1 LRALITGVAGFVGG
15 HLAEAI
21 QAETDWQVWGSILAE
36 ADRAFV
42 VANVTAL
49 LTDLRNPAAVRELID
64 RVHPE
69 VVFHLAG
76 QAYVPQS
83 WADPWDTYETNIRS
97 QLNVLEAISAAG
109 LTPRI
114 IAVASNEVYG
124 LVREADLPIDEDT
137 PLRPNSP
144 YGVSKIAQ
152 DFMGLQYWLDRQL
165 PVIRVRPFNHIGP
178 RQSDRFVAPSFARQ
192 IVEIERG
199 LKPPV
204 LKLGNM
210 AAQRD
215 FTDVRDMC
223 RAYLA
228 CAQRGEPGET
238 YNIGSGRARSVR
250 ELLDLML
257 AASPIA
263 IAEEIDPEK
272 LRPSDVPIAVCD
284 PAKFKQQTGWAPRI
298 AFEQTC
304 LDILNDW
311 RQRLPATGN

>member
-1 LRALITGVAGFVGG
+1 MRALITGVAGFVGG

-21 QAETDWQVWGSILAE
+21 QAETDWQVWGTILGE

-42 VANVTAL
+42 VAQVNAVP
-49 LTDLRNPAAVRELID
+49 TDLRNPTAVRDLIEQVRPD
-64 RVHPE
+64 

-83 WADPWDTYETNIRS
+83 WADPWGTYETNIRS
-97 QLNVLEAISAAG
+97 QLNVLEAISAAK
-109 LTPRI
+109 LSPRI
-114 IAVASNEVYG
+114 ITVASNDVYG

-144 YGVSKIAQ
+144 YGVSKVAQ
-152 DFMGLQYWLDRQL
+152 DFMGLQYWLDRKL

-178 RQSDRFVAPSFARQ
+178 RQNDRFVAPSFARQ

-204 LKLGNM
+204 LRLGNM
-210 AAQRD
+210 AAKRD

-223 RAYLA
+223 RAYIAGAL
-228 CAQRGEPGET
+228 RGEPGET
-238 YNIGSGRARSVR
+238 YNIGSGQARSVR
-250 ELLDLML
+250 EVLDIML
-257 AASPIA
+257 AASSIA
-263 IAEEIDPEK
+263 IAEEIDPAK
-272 LRPSDVPIAVCD
+272 LRPSDVPISVCD
-284 PAKFKQQTGWAPRI
+284 PTKFKRQTGWETRI
-298 AFEQTC
+298 TFEQTC

-311 RQRLPATGN
+311 RQRLA

>member
-1 LRALITGVAGFVGG
+1 MRALITGVAGFVGG

-21 QAETDWQVWGSILAE
+21 QAETDWQVWGTILDE

-42 VANVTAL
+42 VAKVTAIP
-49 LTDLRNPAAVRELID
+49 TDLRNPTAVRELID
-64 RVHPE
+64 QVRPD

-83 WADPWDTYETNIRS
+83 WADPWGTYETNIRS
-97 QLNVLEAISAAG
+97 QLNVLEAISAAR

-124 LVREADLPIDEDT
+124 LVRAADLPIDEDT

-144 YGVSKIAQ
+144 YGVSKVAQ
-152 DFMGLQYWLDRQL
+152 DFMGLQYWLDRKL

-178 RQSDRFVAPSFARQ
+178 RQNDRFVAPSFARQ

-238 YNIGSGRARSVR
+238 YNIGAGRARSVR
-250 ELLDLML
+250 EMLDIML
-257 AASPIA
+257 AASPID
-263 IAEEIDPEK
+263 IAEET
-272 LRPSDVPIAVCD
+272 D
-284 PAKFKQQTGWAPRI
+284 PA
-298 AFEQTC
+298 
-304 LDILNDW
+304 
-311 RQRLPATGN
+311 